1 MTKKTMLAVL
11 MGVAVAGG
19 LASQSFAHEGH
30 DKTPGSVQAPHG
42 GVVQGTSSLYL
53 ELVNDASGIKLYPLT
68 HDLAPIALKDVKIT
82 AMAQPPKKAKLP
94 VKFAE
99 ADDHFEAKVDAKG
112 SYRYTL
118 EVSTAYKG
126 KKEKLTFQVEPQS

>member
-1 MTKKTMLAVL
+1 MLAVL
-11 MGVAVAGG
+11 MGVVLAG
-19 LASQSFAHEGH
+19 SSVTQSYAHEGH

-42 GVVQGTSSLYL
+42 GVVQGSSSLYL

-68 HDLAPIALKDVKIT
+68 HDLAPIALKDVKVT

-94 VKFAE
+94 VKFTE